1 MTTFVAQ
8 IADFDKEYL
17 NLLNI
22 KKIIELINISSI
34 DNKIL
39 VEFFEYLGIK
49 NNDNNNT
56 IIINSI
62 DINYKEKLPWQ
73 QYRHLIDKQFIY
85 NRMWSKN
92 KLFRENTNINILN
105 QNIKIYKKLYNLY
118 ALINI
123 FREERVNLML
133 NIIKNTM
140 KFNYI

>member
-39 VEFFEYLGIK
+39 VELFEYLGIK

-56 IIINSI
+56 
-62 DINYKEKLPWQ
+62 LL
-73 QYRHLIDKQFIY
+73 LI
-85 NRMWSKN
+85 
-92 KLFRENTNINILN
+92 
-105 QNIKIYKKLYNLY
+105 
-118 ALINI
+118 
-123 FREERVNLML
+123 V
-133 NIIKNTM
+133 
-140 KFNYI
+140 